1 MLLTDTHHP
10 NLGVTTALRM
20 TSAAPSY
27 FPPKVVAGEEYVD
40 GGVGNNN
47 PLMLFLRHFVLP
59 PPLHPDVAPV
69 FVSIGTGCYGGDANP
84 SMNYLVSSP
93 SLFVL

>member
-40 GGVGNNN
+40 GGKFKPSHFDAVGKVTRTNG
-47 PLMLFLRHFVLP
+47 FL
-59 PPLHPDVAPV
+59 V
-69 FVSIGTGCYGGDANP
+69 F
-84 SMNYLVSSP
+84 
-93 SLFVL
+93 F